1 MTLEEL
7 QRILELSREH
17 CVELIAVMLT
27 AYQLATVKIDPK
39 YNGEFEI
46 VIGCPHQGDQF
57 LLDNI

>member
-1 MTLEEL
+1 M
-7 QRILELSREH
+7 
-17 CVELIAVMLT
+17 ELISVMLT

-46 VIGCPHQGDQF
+46 VIGGPHQGDQF